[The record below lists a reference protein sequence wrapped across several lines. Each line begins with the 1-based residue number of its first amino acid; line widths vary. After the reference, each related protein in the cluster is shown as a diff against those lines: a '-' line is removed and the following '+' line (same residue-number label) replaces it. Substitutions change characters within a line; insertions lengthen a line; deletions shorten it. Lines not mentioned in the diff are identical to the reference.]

1 MRTSTIVCGAVLTG
15 IAGNAL
21 ACDLPKLVA
30 IPPKDQLAGKEAE
43 IRAAAATYFAAIQ
56 AYTTCLQTEL
66 TEAGGDS
73 APTLV
78 RQVLV
83 TRNNAAVAEAQF
95 VMKQFTDNLGPV
107 EGAAEAP
114 AAAPA
119 R

>member
-1 MRTSTIVCGAVLTG
+1 MRIAKIVCSAILAG

-21 ACDLPKLVA
+21 ACELPKLVV
-30 IPPKDQLAGKEAE
+30 IPPKEQIAGKEAQV
-43 IRAAAATYFAAIQ
+43 RAAAAAYFSEIQ

-66 TEAGGDS
+66 TNAGGDS

-78 RQVLV
+78 RQILV
-83 TRNNAAVAEAQF
+83 ARNNSAVAEAQF

-107 EGAAEAP
+107 EGAAPAGAP
-114 AAAPA
+114 AA